1 MSSKAWRVVTML
13 LVTGVTAALPSIG
26 QASDDDQA
34 TVAAMFDTKPEP
46 PERLSRVEWTASA
59 ARSGRARLEDSVHN
73 GSGHAA
79 LNVQLRISE
88 VDETGETVRTVIGPT
103 LARVP
108 GQGEV
113 RFDIQVPD
121 HRHSY
126 RVAVASFSFDFARPA
141 GR

>member
-1 MSSKAWRVVTML
+1 
-13 LVTGVTAALPSIG
+13 
-26 QASDDDQA
+26 
-34 TVAAMFDTKPEP
+34 
-46 PERLSRVEWTASA
+46 
-59 ARSGRARLEDSVHN
+59 
-73 GSGHAA
+73 
-79 LNVQLRISE
+79 
-88 VDETGETVRTVIGPT
+88 VRTVIGPT